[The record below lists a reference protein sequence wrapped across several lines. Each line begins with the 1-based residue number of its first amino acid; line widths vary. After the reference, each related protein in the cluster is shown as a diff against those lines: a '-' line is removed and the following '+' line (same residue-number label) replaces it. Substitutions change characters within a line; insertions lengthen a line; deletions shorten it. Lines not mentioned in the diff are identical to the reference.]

1 MQKETIS
8 GFLYGWVQKS
18 FGHPEA
24 ALPVFIV
31 SRRYK
36 ATPTVRGWRTH
47 WDPRYSHYLQG
58 TQTESLRNC
67 V

>member
-1 MQKETIS
+1 MY

-36 ATPTVRGWRTH
+36 ATPTVRG
-47 WDPRYSHYLQG
+47 
-58 TQTESLRNC
+58 
-67 V
+67 